1 MNDQPEITFNDFTP
15 LISDNQLSSNF
26 DPVREAFKVYDP
38 QETGFVDMEVTREIF
53 QTLGYGEVSEEDIRI
68 ILETADTDRD
78 GRIGLEDFRKM
89 VPFGPSP
96 ETSPIWE
103 KEG

>member
-1 MNDQPEITFNDFTP
+1 MDDQPEITFNDFAS
-15 LISDNQLSSNF
+15 LMISDNQLSNI

-38 QETGFVDMEVTREIF
+38 QETGFVDMEVTREVF

-89 VPFGPSP
+89 VTLCRRGN
-96 ETSPIWE
+96 W
-103 KEG
+103 